1 LSGKQL
7 SKEFVMKNKTIII
20 CLLCVFSP
28 KLISTQQLFVAK
40 GGAIYIS
47 SASNLYVESDIT
59 IDDDGKLTV
68 VSNETNSGSLIVKGE
83 AEGNITYNRHIPTN
97 NFHFVS
103 APVKTQDIGAFV
115 SNNANDIQLSASGKY
130 SIAKYEN
137 TNPSGKRWEYYTEA
151 SGTLA
156 ASSAGN
162 FIQGKG
168 YSILRGEAGIYS
180 FNGEMSTEYVALA
193 IPASTEHRWS
203 VVGNPYT
210 SFLPLN
216 NGSNADNNILKQNLE
231 NLEPSKAALYFWDG
245 ASYKPIN
252 HAHEAFYL
260 PPGQAF
266 MVHPKS
272 DYTVFEF
279 PKDLQTIQTKTR
291 ATFKKK
297 KAVPQ
302 IIISLQSGDETKE
315 TVLKYFENTTTGLDI
330 GYDAGAFTDVIP
342 PFAIYTH
349 LVTDSEGINYSLQ
362 CLPNT
367 NYEAS
372 IVPLSI
378 ASAANKTLNFS
389 VLTLNLPLGLNV
401 FLEDRDNNTFTD
413 ISTTSHQV
421 TLTNSLEGI
430 GRFYLHTAESVLAIE
445 EEQAMNSFNMYKTS
459 NTNLRISGL
468 QQNINAVVKIYTL
481 IGEEV
486 LSLSF
491 KVIGLN
497 DIKLPSNLASGV
509 YLVQLATSGRRQI
522 KKLIIE
528 N

>member
-1 LSGKQL
+1 
-7 SKEFVMKNKTIII
+7 MICYKNKTIII
-20 CLLCVFSP
+20 CLLCAFSS
-28 KLISTQQLFVAK
+28 KLISAQQLFVAE
-40 GGAIYIS
+40 GGSIYIS
-47 SASNLYVESDIT
+47 SGSNLYVESDIT
-59 IDDDGKLTV
+59 IDNDGKLTV
-68 VSNETNSGSLIVKGE
+68 ASNEENSGTLIVKGE
-83 AEGNITYNRHIPTN
+83 AEGNITYQRYVPTN

-103 APVKTQDIGAFV
+103 APVKTQALGDFV
-115 SNNANDIQLSASGKY
+115 LNKANNIQLSASGKY

-151 SGTLA
+151 SGPFA
-156 ASSAGN
+156 ARPAGN

-180 FNGEMSTEYVALA
+180 FKGEISTEYVALA
-193 IPASTEHRWS
+193 IPAPTEHRWYI
-203 VVGNPYT
+203 VGNPYT
-210 SFLPLN
+210 SFLPVN
-216 NGSNADNNILKQNLE
+216 NGSNVVNNILKQNLE

-245 ASYKPIN
+245 TAYNPVN
-252 HAHEAFYL
+252 HASEAFYL

-279 PKDLQTIQTKTR
+279 PKDLQTSQTKTR

-297 KAVPQ
+297 KEVPQ
-302 IIISLQSGDETKE
+302 IIIILKSGDETKE
-315 TVLKYFENTTTGLDI
+315 TVLKYFENTTTGLDV
-330 GYDAGAFTDVIP
+330 GYDAGAFTDVVP

-349 LVTDSEGINYSLQ
+349 LVTDSEGINYTLQ

-367 NYEAS
+367 DYEAS
-372 IVPLSI
+372 IVPLSV
-378 ASAANKTLNFS
+378 ASEANKTLNFS

-401 FLEDRDNNTFTD
+401 FLEDRDNKTFTD
-413 ISTTSHQV
+413 ITTTSYQV
-421 TLTNSLEGI
+421 TLTNSLKGI
-430 GRFYLHTAESVLAIE
+430 GRFYLHTAESVLDIE

-468 QQNINAVVKIYTL
+468 QQNGNAVVKIYTL

-486 LSLSF
+486 LSHSF

-497 DIKLPSNLASGV
+497 DIKLPDNLASGV
-509 YLVQLATSGRRQI
+509 YLVQLATGGGRQI